1 MNERLKKIIYNKLFD
16 DLKDA
21 EIIPY
26 EDYIWF
32 IDREKKYWY
41 LRYSKSGLLVWRWDF
56 FNRFF
61 QLFSMQQK
69 DYQYVI
75 SSWVEYVLNYKVEST
90 TYYNKIRLRG
100 VEDVLNYKVKDFG
113 YREIIWPQQIEKVL
127 KCKVN
132 IIDFSYAVFPTNIEN
147 VLEKK

>member
-75 SSWVEYVLNYKVEST
+75 SSWVE
-90 TYYNKIRLRG
+90 
-100 VEDVLNYKVKDFG
+100 DVLNYKVKDFG
-113 YREIIWPQQIEKVL
+113 YREIIWPQQV
-127 KCKVN
+127 
-132 IIDFSYAVFPTNIEN
+132 EN
-147 VLEKK
+147 VLNYKMSSKT